1 MERRVL
7 VLSCRK
13 AKSRDRG
20 DGIGKGRQE
29 ISPWWVRFSSEIN
42 VMFSRQILFYSCYS
56 LNIPSNNSKSR
67 NQDAWLCWF
76 PVIHLTEKKMN
87 IRSTPVSVT
96 WVSEKEG
103 LQVSM
108 QGGIPRRGND
118 TPFQTMLVWNLVFA
132 IRWDKLFPFNSFFE
146 IQLREKL
153 FLEVLI

>member
-1 MERRVL
+1 MDRRVL

-20 DGIGKGRQE
+20 DGIGKGCQE

-42 VMFSRQILFYSCYS
+42 VMFSRRILFYSCYS

-103 LQVSM
+103 CRSPCKGGYQE
-108 QGGIPRRGND
+108 GGIILLFKLCWCGIWSLQSDETNCSLLIHSLRS
-118 TPFQTMLVWNLVFA
+118 NLE
-132 IRWDKLFPFNSFFE
+132 KNSF
-146 IQLREKL
+146 
-153 FLEVLI
+153 

>member
-1 MERRVL
+1 MDRRVL

-20 DGIGKGRQE
+20 DGIGKGCQE

-76 PVIHLTEKKMN
+76 PVIQLTEKKKW
-87 IRSTPVSVT
+87 ILGPLQYLWHEFQKKRGCRSPCKGGYQEGGMILLFKLCWCGIWSLQSDETNCSLLIH
-96 WVSEKEG
+96 SLRSNLEK
-103 LQVSM
+103 
-108 QGGIPRRGND
+108 
-118 TPFQTMLVWNLVFA
+118 
-132 IRWDKLFPFNSFFE
+132 NSF
-146 IQLREKL
+146 
-153 FLEVLI
+153 